1 MDQLCL
7 SLSTTS
13 KLQSPSVRV
22 RPARCRT
29 SVPSPTGNFE
39 RQTQRVSFRWTASAV
54 APHPDPP
61 PLLPPPPAP
70 ILRKL
75 AGRGIK
81 VHNVKVAEVFAVVA
95 RMLRSFLWEVMRV
108 RLQRT
113 KKEANADTIR
123 LILHWFVAG
132 LIWHVFIH
140 LTLESFLLHLLASPN
155 DNSAVFSFQ
164 V

>member
-61 PLLPPPPAP
+61 PSPPPAP

>member
-61 PLLPPPPAP
+61 PPPPPAP

-95 RMLRSFLWEVMRV
+95 RMLRSFPWEVMRV